1 MGKKNKLKLIF
12 TKKNTF
18 QFSKRRFCFYQ
29 NIFGEKNF
37 ETSVNQVFIDGK
49 KYYRNYR

>member
-12 TKKNTF
+12 IKKTL
-18 QFSKRRFCFYQ
+18 SKRRFCFYQ
-29 NIFGEKNF
+29 NIFGKKNF
-37 ETSVNQVFIDGK
+37 ETSVNQVFIDEK